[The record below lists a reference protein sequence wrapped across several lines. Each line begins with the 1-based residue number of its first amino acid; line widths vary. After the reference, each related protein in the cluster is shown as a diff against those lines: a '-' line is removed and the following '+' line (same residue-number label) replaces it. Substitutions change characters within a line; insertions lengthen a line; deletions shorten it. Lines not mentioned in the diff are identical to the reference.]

1 MFFVGA
7 DSGHG
12 AVRVQGKTFK
22 SMSTSAARHRRVLHI
37 CRNLMQWR
45 GAAGPSF
52 LRKIMFFAG
61 SGKGYAGTERGSRGT
76 KTGLVATGIG
86 AVATA
91 CTSRSAGMYT
101 FRHRNRL
108 IINSG
113 QKQRR
118 HASGVCLLCDTKI
131 RKKEAV
137 CKCARICPRLSF
149 CIFMRLICGFG
160 TRNMRF
166 RHAWRAVSVFISL
179 PSL

>member
-1 MFFVGA
+1 MHKSVTMRRCFLWVRIVG
-7 DSGHG
+7 GG
-12 AVRVQGKTFK
+12 AFRVQGKTFK
-22 SMSTSAARHRRVLHI
+22 SMSPSAARHRHVLHI
-37 CRNLMQWR
+37 CRNFMQGC

-52 LRKIMFFAG
+52 LRKIMFFVG
-61 SGKGYAGTERGSRGT
+61 SGKGFAGMERGSRDT

-101 FRHRNRL
+101 FRLRNPL

-118 HASGVCLLCDTKI
+118 HASVVCLLCDTKI

-137 CKCARICPRLSF
+137 CKCAHICPVSLSAYL
-149 CIFMRLICGFG
+149 C
-160 TRNMRF
+160 
-166 RHAWRAVSVFISL
+166 A
-179 PSL
+179 